1 MESKNQKARD
11 NVVQVQADTINVGF
25 TEESVRNIISI
36 ENQKTLKEAELV
48 ATEVAQKRLN
58 EYTET
63 LISKLVKYEM
73 LQAFS
78 DPAIQM
84 LFRKTERTAICTD
97 RKFDF
102 EMLSELLAH
111 RIKKDKD
118 YVVKA
123 AINKSVEIIEDISEE
138 ALLGLTLLFAIIS
151 LQPESGIVSDGLTAL
166 DSLFG
171 RLMGGNELPCGK
183 YWMDNLEIVQ
193 VVKSIP
199 YSRVQKFND
208 HFNKKLD
215 GYFKD
220 GIEANS
226 EKYNKIINDLK
237 DVGLSEKILIK
248 NDYIDNYYK
257 IPVVEKEQIKE
268 LKINR
273 ITASGEIIVI
283 GLTPEQIKV
292 LEEIYENYDQKPQ
305 NIIEIQKKYE
315 DNLKKYANLQK
326 ISTWWDANM
335 FNMPSIEI
343 TPIGRILAQVNA
355 KRLDD
360 RVPSL
365 ED

>member
-11 NVVQVQADTINVGF
+11 NAVQVQADTINFGV
-25 TEESVRNIISI
+25 TEETVRNIISV
-36 ENQKTLKEAELV
+36 ETQRTLKEAELV
-48 ATEVAQKRLN
+48 ATEVALKRLN
-58 EYTET
+58 EYNET
-63 LISKLVKYEM
+63 LINKLVKYEM

-78 DPAIQM
+78 DPEIQM
-84 LFRKTERTAICTD
+84 LFRKTERAAICTD
-97 RKFDF
+97 REFDY

-111 RIKKDKD
+111 RVKKDKD

-151 LQPESGIVSDGLTAL
+151 IEPESGIVSDGLAVL
-166 DSLFG
+166 DSLFEK
-171 RLMGGNELPCGK
+171 LIAGNKLPSRRN
-183 YWMDNLEIVQ
+183 WIDNLEIVQ
-193 VVKSIP
+193 AVKIMP
-199 YSRVQKFND
+199 YSRFSKFNA

-220 GIEANS
+220 GIEVNS

-237 DVGLSEKILIK
+237 NVGLSENILIK
-248 NDYIDNYYK
+248 NEYIDNYYK
-257 IPVVEKEQIKE
+257 IPVVNKGEIKD

-273 ITASGEIIVI
+273 VTKTGQITAIK
-283 GLTPEQIKV
+283 LTEAQIKV
-292 LEEIYENYDQKPQ
+292 LEDIYENYDKKPQ
-305 NIIEIQKKYE
+305 NIEKIQKKYVE
-315 DNLKKYANLQK
+315 KLEKHINLKK
-326 ISTWWDANM
+326 ISTWWDDIM

-365 ED
+365 EN

>member
-1 MESKNQKARD
+1 MENKNQKARD
-11 NVVQVQADTINVGF
+11 NVVQVQADTINLGL
-25 TEESVRNIISI
+25 TEKTVRNIISI
-36 ENQKTLKEAELV
+36 ETQKALKEAELV
-48 ATEVAQKRLN
+48 ATEVALKRLN
-58 EYTET
+58 EYNET
-63 LISKLVKYEM
+63 LINKLVKYEM

-84 LFRKTERTAICTD
+84 LFRKTERTAVCTD
-97 RKFDF
+97 REFDY

-111 RIKKDKD
+111 RVKKDKD

-151 LQPESGIVSDGLTAL
+151 LRPESGIVSDGLAVL

-171 RLMGGNELPCGK
+171 RLIAGNELPSGRT
-183 YWMDNLEIVQ
+183 WIDNLEIVQ
-193 VVKSIP
+193 VVKIIP
-199 YSRVQKFND
+199 YSSISKFND

-220 GIEANS
+220 GIEVNS

-237 DVGLSEKILIK
+237 NVGLSENVLIK
-248 NDYIDNYYK
+248 NEYINNYYK
-257 IPVVEKEQIKE
+257 IPVVEKEKIKD
-268 LKINR
+268 LKINTVTATGQ
-273 ITASGEIIVI
+273 ITVI
-283 GLTPEQIKV
+283 KLTEEQIKV
-292 LEEIYENYDQKPQ
+292 LEDIYENYDNKPQ
-305 NIIEIQKKYE
+305 NIDEIQKKYQE
-315 DNLKKYANLQK
+315 NLDKYVNLKK
-326 ISTWWDANM
+326 ISTWWDDTM

-355 KRLDD
+355 KRLDN

-365 ED
+365 EN